1 MGIKDIKSKRQ
12 EGFTII
18 EVMIVLVIAAVIL
31 LMVFLAVPALQRNSR
46 NTQRKNDV
54 ANVLAAVSEYS
65 SNNNGQLPSDQTEFD
80 NKVMTNVKLG
90 YYDDSEVHWN
100 DPGTLLTSGAITNG
114 ESDLYL
120 GTGSKCNGNSVDAGG
135 GSSRQFLATFNIESA
150 GGIDQEQCQEG

>member
-54 ANVLAAVSEYS
+54 ANLLAAVNEYA
-65 SNNNGQLPSDQTEFD
+65 SNNNGQLPDSLDDFKD
-80 NKVMTNVKLG
+80 NVKLG
-90 YYDDSEVHWN
+90 FYNFDAIPAEVFWN
-100 DPGTLLTSGAITNG
+100 DTPDVSGNKIADGVAGVYLLSSRACTDDNGGTL
-114 ESDLYL
+114 
-120 GTGSKCNGNSVDAGG
+120 GT
-135 GSSRQFLATFNIESA
+135 SRQFIAVFNIEASN
-150 GGIDQEQCQEG
+150 GINQEQCQAG